1 MSGAAAAA
9 AAAPECDAHSGWVGG
24 GGGARVR
31 GRQQGPTARVCSP
44 LVLAALV
51 AALVALAAARRTPP
65 ALGRRSGQPDLLRQI
80 SRSPQFDMEEAMEEA
95 MDELMEERTEE
106 QEEHMTME

>member
-1 MSGAAAAA
+1 M
-9 AAAPECDAHSGWVGG
+9 G

-80 SRSPQFDMEEAMEEA
+80 SRSPQFDMEEAMEEVMEEAIEEAMEEA